1 MNKSVIEEQLPWL
14 LIDKYFNDNPTALVS
29 HQLESYNSF
38 FNTGIKNIFKEK
50 NPIRLLKE
58 EDKETHEFQL
68 KCDIYMGGKEGNKL
82 YYGKPVIY
90 DEDREHFMYPNEA
103 RLRNMTYGITIHY
116 DVEVDFFIMNP
127 LTKQYDLKTLT
138 LEKIF
143 LGRFPI
149 MLQSNM
155 CILNGLDKK
164 TRFELGE
171 CKNDSGGYF
180 IIDGK
185 EKCIISQEKFAD
197 NMIYIKDDVNDLYS
211 HSAEIRSVSEDASK
225 PIRTLAVKIV
235 RPSTTLTN
243 NQIVV
248 NIPNVRKPV
257 PLFILMRALGVE
269 SDKQI
274 IEYCLLDLDLY
285 ESYIDL
291 FIPSIHDAGRIFNQ
305 EVALKYIA
313 SFTKKRTI
321 TNALEILT
329 NYLLPHVGEMNFLNK
344 AYFIGYMVKQLLNV
358 FMNDSAPTDRDN
370 FRFKRVELPGSLLY
384 DLFKEYYTI
393 QQHNIFL
400 KIDKEYFFKRK
411 EGSDIYLKDFTDLI
425 KLNYKE
431 FFAERAVE
439 NGFRK
444 AFKGTWGA
452 EEHTRRIGVVQD
464 VNRLSYNS
472 FMSLLRK
479 ISLPLDASAKIVKP
493 RLLHSSQWGIIDPI
507 DTPDGGNVGLHKHM
521 TILSSI
527 TSGCSA
533 YPMIKW
539 LKENTNLL
547 LLTECTPASIANM
560 CKVIVNG
567 NWLGVITTPKEL
579 ETKFK
584 EYRRLA
590 LLPTFISIQWN
601 IKSNTIF
608 IYTDA
613 GRLCRPIYYINE
625 KGAPSYENSLTANN
639 KIVARLMDN
648 EFTWEELIAGFGK
661 KKVEANFSTD
671 AYKIYSSAEE
681 LYTENAIDNLH
692 SLRAVVDYMDT
703 SEAEASLIAFTSDQL
718 KEKKLYTHLEI
729 HPSLMLGFMGN
740 QVVFPENNQLPRD
753 LFACGQAKQAVSLY
767 HSNYQVR
774 MDKMGVILNNGQIPL
789 IKSRYLKYINEE
801 EHPCGENTIVAI
813 MCLNGYNVEDSI
825 LFNEGALKRGL
836 FRTTYFTTYESKEE
850 SATRGGGSGG
860 GSAGGGDSRSGG
872 RMMGSST
879 NSYFANI
886 ESKNVVG
893 LKEGFDYS
901 ELDQYGLVKE
911 NTYVNDKTVLI
922 GKITDNP
929 DDKEVFIDD
938 SSFPKKGQEGYVDK
952 TFITEGE
959 QGTRIAKVRVRNE
972 RIPNIGDKFAS
983 RCGQKGTV
991 GIVIPE
997 QDMPFTEYGIRPDII
1012 INPHAIPSRMTIGQ
1026 LLETVMG
1033 KACSIYGAFGDC
1045 TAFVNKGPKH
1055 KIFGDLLVQ
1064 EGFHSSG
1071 NELLYDGQSGE
1082 QLEAQIFIGPT
1093 YYMRLKHM
1101 VKDKINYRAK
1111 GPRTVLTRQ
1120 TVQGRANDGGLR
1132 IGEME
1137 RDGLI
1142 AHGITNFLQESML
1155 VRGDDYYMAI
1165 CNKSGTIAIYN
1176 SSSNL
1181 FMSPFVDG
1189 PLKFNESL
1197 DLSTMNI
1204 ENVTRFGRSFS
1215 VIRIPYAFKL
1225 LYQELQTMNIQM
1237 RIITEENVNQ
1247 LAPMSFSNDSNVY
1260 TKNTQNV
1267 YEGLRKYMEKPSS
1280 LGAEEAVQ
1288 MPVPMP
1294 APVQMPI
1301 QAPEPSQINLREYIN
1316 NPKQAVNDVSSFANK
1331 TIQNIANQL
1340 NTVANNAT
1348 NTGATFA
1355 NNTSQFANTIADNTS
1370 QFANTIAD
1378 NTSQFANTVG
1388 DTISN
1393 TIAENTS
1400 IIANRASELASG
1412 ASLKA
1417 SELAANASDKATVL
1431 AKAATE
1437 LASSLSDQ
1445 ASNISSTIS
1454 DTTAEGFNNIKT
1466 SLLSGGGKG
1475 EIDEGPKSLLMTIE
1489 TEKSEEEKKEEE
1501 AASSGSGGGGG
1512 GATRMIKF

>member
-1 MNKSVIEEQLPWL
+1 
-14 LIDKYFNDNPTALVS
+14 
-29 HQLESYNSF
+29 
-38 FNTGIKNIFKEK
+38 
-50 NPIRLLKE
+50 
-58 EDKETHEFQL
+58 
-68 KCDIYMGGKEGNKL
+68 
-82 YYGKPVIY
+82 
-90 DEDREHFMYPNEA
+90 
-103 RLRNMTYGITIHY
+103 
-116 DVEVDFFIMNP
+116 
-127 LTKQYDLKTLT
+127 
-138 LEKIF
+138 
-143 LGRFPI
+143 
-149 MLQSNM
+149 
-155 CILNGLDKK
+155 
-164 TRFELGE
+164 
-171 CKNDSGGYF
+171 
-180 IIDGK
+180 
-185 EKCIISQEKFAD
+185 
-197 NMIYIKDDVNDLYS
+197 
-211 HSAEIRSVSEDASK
+211 
-225 PIRTLAVKIV
+225 
-235 RPSTTLTN
+235 
-243 NQIVV
+243 
-248 NIPNVRKPV
+248 
-257 PLFILMRALGVE
+257 
-269 SDKQI
+269 
-274 IEYCLLDLDLY
+274 
-285 ESYIDL
+285 
-291 FIPSIHDAGRIFNQ
+291 
-305 EVALKYIA
+305 
-313 SFTKKRTI
+313 
-321 TNALEILT
+321 
-329 NYLLPHVGEMNFLNK
+329 
-344 AYFIGYMVKQLLNV
+344 
-358 FMNDSAPTDRDN
+358 
-370 FRFKRVELPGSLLY
+370 
-384 DLFKEYYTI
+384 
-393 QQHNIFL
+393 
-400 KIDKEYFFKRK
+400 
-411 EGSDIYLKDFTDLI
+411 
-425 KLNYKE
+425 
-431 FFAERAVE
+431 
-439 NGFRK
+439 
-444 AFKGTWGA
+444 
-452 EEHTRRIGVVQD
+452 
-464 VNRLSYNS
+464 
-472 FMSLLRK
+472 
-479 ISLPLDASAKIVKP
+479 
-493 RLLHSSQWGIIDPI
+493 
-507 DTPDGGNVGLHKHM
+507 
-521 TILSSI
+521 
-527 TSGCSA
+527 
-533 YPMIKW
+533 
-539 LKENTNLL
+539 
-547 LLTECTPASIANM
+547 
-560 CKVIVNG
+560 
-567 NWLGVITTPKEL
+567 
-579 ETKFK
+579 
-584 EYRRLA
+584 
-590 LLPTFISIQWN
+590 
-601 IKSNTIF
+601 
-608 IYTDA
+608 
-613 GRLCRPIYYINE
+613 
-625 KGAPSYENSLTANN
+625 
-639 KIVARLMDN
+639 
-648 EFTWEELIAGFGK
+648 
-661 KKVEANFSTD
+661 
-671 AYKIYSSAEE
+671 
-681 LYTENAIDNLH
+681 
-692 SLRAVVDYMDT
+692 
-703 SEAEASLIAFTSDQL
+703 
-718 KEKKLYTHLEI
+718 
-729 HPSLMLGFMGN
+729 
-740 QVVFPENNQLPRD
+740 
-753 LFACGQAKQAVSLY
+753 
-767 HSNYQVR
+767 
-774 MDKMGVILNNGQIPL
+774 
-789 IKSRYLKYINEE
+789 
-801 EHPCGENTIVAI
+801 
-813 MCLNGYNVEDSI
+813 
-825 LFNEGALKRGL
+825 
-836 FRTTYFTTYESKEE
+836 
-850 SATRGGGSGG
+850 
-860 GSAGGGDSRSGG
+860 
-872 RMMGSST
+872 
-879 NSYFANI
+879 
-886 ESKNVVG
+886 
-893 LKEGFDYS
+893 
-901 ELDQYGLVKE
+901 
-911 NTYVNDKTVLI
+911 
-922 GKITDNP
+922 
-929 DDKEVFIDD
+929 
-938 SSFPKKGQEGYVDK
+938 
-952 TFITEGE
+952 
-959 QGTRIAKVRVRNE
+959 
-972 RIPNIGDKFAS
+972 
-983 RCGQKGTV
+983 
-991 GIVIPE
+991 
-997 QDMPFTEYGIRPDII
+997 
-1012 INPHAIPSRMTIGQ
+1012 MTIGQ

-1155 VRGDDYYMAI
+1155 IRGDDYYMAI

-1370 QFANTIAD
+1370 QFANTIAN

-1400 IIANRASELASG
+1400 IIANRASELSKG

-1454 DTTAEGFNNIKT
+1454 DTAAEGFNNIKT

-1501 AASSGSGGGGG
+1501 AAASSGGEGGG